1 MKKLLVNQYVI
12 LRSINILLIT
22 LCLLTFANAGTSQ
35 LNSND
40 TASIKIQSTVQVY
53 SGKLINSQNHQP
65 VPYANIGIVG
75 ENIITTWDVKWGYL
89 DLVIT

>member
-1 MKKLLVNQYVI
+1 MIKQLCFCTGI
-12 LRSINILLIT
+12 SI
-22 LCLLTFANAGTSQ
+22 G
-35 LNSND
+35 
-40 TASIKIQSTVQVY
+40 QVY

-75 ENIITTWDVKWGYL
+75 ENIGTTYDVKGGYL